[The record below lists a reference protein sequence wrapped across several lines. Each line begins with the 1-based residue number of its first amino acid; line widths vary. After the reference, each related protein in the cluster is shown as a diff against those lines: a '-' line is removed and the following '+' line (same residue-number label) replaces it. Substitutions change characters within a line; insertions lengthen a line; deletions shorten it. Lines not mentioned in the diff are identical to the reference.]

1 MSDITYK
8 NFYGQHRL
16 KHQLVYLD
24 GKHVG
29 KIQVSKLN
37 GKLHYQY
44 LPKLN
49 SRKYGEGGEVFTSPR
64 DCQKSLEI
72 E

>member
-1 MSDITYK
+1 MSKITYK
-8 NFYGQHRL
+8 SFYEGNKL
-16 KHQLVYLD
+16 KEQYVYLD

-29 KIQVSKLN
+29 KILVSI
-37 GKLHYQY
+37 GGEHFQY

-49 SRKYGEGGEVFTSPR
+49 SRKYCEGGEVFTSLR
-64 DCQKSLEI
+64 DCQKSLES